1 MSSRPIIQGRA
12 QILVGDTTSHGGVVI
27 SGSLTTTVQG
37 RPIARVGD
45 MVTCPLCKP
54 HVFPIVEG
62 LAMFTDNYMAVALH
76 GHKIACGATL
86 IAAANGS
93 GGAPAVPSPTN
104 PPSSMLNG
112 KLGQSVDALVA
123 MSPTLNSNLKTLQSQ
138 GWTVDY
144 GLAGQGSYADRR
156 TKTITLDIQLKTDP
170 NQATQILAHEV
181 GHALH
186 PYQLNTSSRQAYLNG
201 ALDDEGAATLKN
213 IQVQR
218 EIIAAGGPDIGIAGN
233 PKNHA
238 SYIQA
243 YNQYL
248 KDGNAEVAIRKIG
261 SQFGN
266 GEFTSTTGQNYAD
279 YYGGWYDK
287 HHGGKK

>member
-1 MSSRPIIQGRA
+1 MSSRPLIQGRA

-27 SGSLTTTVQG
+27 SGSPTTTAQG

-62 LAMFTDNYMAVALH
+62 LSMFTDNYMAVALQ
-76 GHKIACGATL
+76 GHKTACGATL
-86 IAAANGS
+86 IAAAPGA
-93 GGAPAVPSPTN
+93 GGALVVPSPAN
-104 PPSSMLNG
+104 PPESTLNG
-112 KLGQSVDALVA
+112 KLGQSVDALVV

-156 TKTITLDIQLKTDP
+156 AKTITPYSQLKTDP
-170 NQATQILAHEV
+170 NQATQVLAHEV

-186 PYQLNTSSRQAYLNG
+186 PYRVNTSSRQAYLNG

-213 IQVQR
+213 IQVQQ
-218 EIIAAGGPDIGIAGN
+218 EILGAGGPDIGIAGN

-238 SYIQA
+238 SYMGA
-243 YNQYL
+243 YKQYL
-248 KDGNAEVAIRKIG
+248 KDGNAEAAMRKIG
-261 SQFGN
+261 SQFGT

-287 HHGGKK
+287 HYGGKK

>member
-1 MSSRPIIQGRA
+1 
-12 QILVGDTTSHGGVVI
+12 
-27 SGSLTTTVQG
+27 
-37 RPIARVGD
+37 
-45 MVTCPLCKP
+45 
-54 HVFPIVEG
+54 
-62 LAMFTDNYMAVALH
+62 MFTDNYMAVALH
-76 GHKIACGATL
+76 GHKTACGATL
-86 IAAANGS
+86 IAAAS
-93 GGAPAVPSPTN
+93 MPELSPASTSPAN
-104 PPSSMLNG
+104 PPGSAFNG
-112 KLGQSVDALVA
+112 KLGQNVDSLVA

-144 GLAGQGSYADRR
+144 GPAGQGSYADRR
-156 TKTITLDIQLKTDP
+156 TKTITLD
-170 NQATQILAHEV
+170 EE
-181 GHALH
+181 
-186 PYQLNTSSRQAYLNG
+186 S
-201 ALDDEGAATLKN
+201 AATLKN
-213 IQVQR
+213 IQIPR
-218 EIIAAGGPDIGIAGN
+218 EIVAAGGPDIGIAGN

-287 HHGGKK
+287 HHGGK

>member
-12 QILVGDTTSHGGVVI
+12 QILVGDATSHGGVVI
-27 SGSLTTTVQG
+27 SGSPTTTTQG

-62 LAMFTDNYMAVALH
+62 LSMFTDNHMAVALH
-76 GHKIACGATL
+76 GHKTACGATL
-86 IAAANGS
+86 IATTNGS
-93 GGAPAVPSPTN
+93 GDAQAVPGPTN
-104 PPSSMLNG
+104 PSSSMLNG

-123 MSPTLNSNLKTLQSQ
+123 MSPTLNNNLKNLQSQ

-156 TKTITLDIQLKTDP
+156 TKTITLDSQLKTDP
-170 NQATQILAHEV
+170 NQATQVLAHEV

-186 PYQLNTSSRQAYLNG
+186 PYQVNTSSRQAYLNS

>member
-1 MSSRPIIQGRA
+1 MYE
-12 QILVGDTTSHGGVVI
+12 
-27 SGSLTTTVQG
+27 
-37 RPIARVGD
+37 
-45 MVTCPLCKP
+45 
-54 HVFPIVEG
+54 F
-62 LAMFTDNYMAVALH
+62 
-76 GHKIACGATL
+76 
-86 IAAANGS
+86 
-93 GGAPAVPSPTN
+93 
-104 PPSSMLNG
+104 
-112 KLGQSVDALVA
+112 
-123 MSPTLNSNLKTLQSQ
+123 
-138 GWTVDY
+138 
-144 GLAGQGSYADRR
+144 
-156 TKTITLDIQLKTDP
+156 KTITLDIQLKTDP
-170 NQATQILAHEV
+170 NQATQVLAHEV

-233 PKNHA
+233 PNNHA

>member
-1 MSSRPIIQGRA
+1 MSSRPLIQGRA
-12 QILVGDTTSHGGVVI
+12 QILIGDTTSHGGVVI
-27 SGSLTTTVQG
+27 SGSPTTSVEG

-62 LAMFTDNYMAVALH
+62 LSTFTDNYMAVALH

-86 IAAANGS
+86 IASAANHPPNS
-93 GGAPAVPSPTN
+93 PAPDTPSTASP
-104 PPSSMLNG
+104 LKG
-112 KLGQSVDALVA
+112 KLGQSIDTLIGK
-123 MSPTLNSNLKTLQSQ
+123 SPTLVNNLNTLQSQ
-138 GWTVDY
+138 GWKVDY
-144 GLAGQGSYADRR
+144 GAAGGGSYANRR
-156 TKTITLDIQLKTDP
+156 EKTITLDSNLRGDA
-170 NQATQILAHEV
+170 NQATQVLAHEV

-186 PYQLNTSSRQAYLNG
+186 PYQLDTSSRQAYLNG
-201 ALDDEGAATLKN
+201 TLDDEGAATMKN

-218 EIIAAGGPDIGIAGN
+218 EIIQAGGPDIGIAGN

-238 SYIQA
+238 SYIRA

-248 KDGNAEVAIRKIG
+248 KDGNAQNAYRKIG
-261 SQFGN
+261 SQFGAN
-266 GEFTSTTGQNYAD
+266 EITSTTGQNYAD

-287 HHGGKK
+287 NYGGKK